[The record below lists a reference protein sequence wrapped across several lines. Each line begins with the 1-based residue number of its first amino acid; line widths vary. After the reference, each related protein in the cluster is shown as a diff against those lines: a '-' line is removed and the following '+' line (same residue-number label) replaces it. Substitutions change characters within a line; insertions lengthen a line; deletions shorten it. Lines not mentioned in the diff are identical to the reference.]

1 MPLDR
6 RPALHY
12 RGCGLQG
19 NVAMPKRRHL
29 LKALP
34 LLAAACATTEQP
46 LPPLRPLVTG
56 YRHLTPLRLNV
67 LEIQI
72 GEPVPG
78 AIQVIEPAPMRP
90 DVELR
95 RMAEQR
101 LVPIGTEGRAR
112 FVITNARF
120 IRQPLPARGG
130 LGGMFGGEPGERLA
144 CELACRVEIL
154 TGETRVAFVEA
165 QVQRVQ
171 TVADGAT
178 AATRRQAAEDVV
190 RQAMEEMNVEFEFQ
204 LRSTLRAWLAEGL
217 TPTAP
222 APVPV
227 EREDL
232 PGAQP
237 RT

>member
-1 MPLDR
+1 MPT
-6 RPALHY
+6 
-12 RGCGLQG
+12 
-19 NVAMPKRRHL
+19 RRHL

-34 LLAAACATTEQP
+34 LLAVACASEEAP
-46 LPPLRPLVTG
+46 VALRPLVTG

-67 LEIQI
+67 LEIEVA
-72 GEPVPG
+72 EPLPG
-78 AIQVIEPAPMRP
+78 VVQVIEPAPLRP
-90 DVELR
+90 DVEMR

-120 IRQPLPARGG
+120 ARQPFAQQTG
-130 LGGMFGGEPGERLA
+130 LSGLFAGEPGERLA

-154 TGETRVAFVEA
+154 SGEGNTRVAFVEA
-165 QVQRVQ
+165 QVQRLQ
-171 TVADGAT
+171 TVADGAN
-178 AATRRQAAEDVV
+178 ATVRRQAAEDLV
-190 RQAMEEMNVEFEFQ
+190 RQAMEDMNVEFEFQ
-204 LRSTLRAWLAEGL
+204 LRRTLRAWLAEGL

-232 PGAQP
+232 PGSPP

>member
-1 MPLDR
+1 MPR
-6 RPALHY
+6 
-12 RGCGLQG
+12 
-19 NVAMPKRRHL
+19 RRHL

-34 LLAAACATTEQP
+34 LLAAACATEQP

-72 GEPVPG
+72 GQPVPG
-78 AIQVIEPAPMRP
+78 AIQVIEPAPVRP

-120 IRQPLPARGG
+120 LRQPLPPQGG
-130 LGGMFGGEPGERLA
+130 LGGLFAGEPGERLT

-154 TGETRVAFVEA
+154 TGDTRVAFVEA
-165 QVQRVQ
+165 QVQRIQ
-171 TVADGAT
+171 TVADGAI
-178 AATRRQAAEDVV
+178 AANRRRAAEDVV

-204 LRSTLRAWLAEGL
+204 LRRTLRAWLAEGL

-232 PGAQP
+232 PGATP